1 MLAGPGEAEG
11 CGEDHVRETGLL
23 IFPSS
28 MAVGEVYEVASDSQC
43 LINTAFGANQP
54 FLSTSG

>member
-28 MAVGEVYEVASDSQC
+28 MAVGEVCEVASDSQC